1 MVVLVCSTDD
11 AVRRKWTAALGDGY
25 RVEAAG
31 SYGQTLQT
39 LRALPVDLIL
49 VHRRMVD
56 DAQLREL
63 CGFRPGLKVFVLCDR
78 PDDRDGLVC
87 LRAGCVGYANTYA
100 SSLRL
105 RTAVE
110 LVLSGLAWVGKS
122 LMQHLLRNVA
132 LPPSEGGRQG
142 ADNTVIKDLTPRER
156 EIAQLIAEGLANSG
170 IAARLGIS
178 ERTVKA
184 HLGAIYSK
192 TGVGNRL
199 ALALRVNGGG

>member
-11 AVRRKWTAALGDGY
+11 AVRRKWAAALGDSY
-25 RVEAAG
+25 RVEPAAG
-31 SYGQTLQT
+31 FDQALQA
-39 LRALPVDLIL
+39 LRTLPVDLIL
-49 VHRRMVD
+49 VHRSMVNQ
-56 DAQLREL
+56 AQLGEL
-63 CGFRPGLKVFVLCDR
+63 CRSRPGIKVFVLCDR
-78 PDDRDGLVC
+78 PEDADGVVC

-100 SSLRL
+100 SSPRL

-122 LMQHLLRNVA
+122 LMQHLVQGVA
-132 LPPSEGGRQG
+132 PPPAKMERPG
-142 ADNTVIKDLTPRER
+142 ADNKAIKDLTPRER
-156 EIAQLIAEGLANSG
+156 EIAQLIAEGLPNNG

-199 ALALRVNGGG
+199 ALALRVSGGG

>member
-1 MVVLVCSTDD
+1 MVLLVCSTDD
-11 AVRRKWTAALGDGY
+11 AVRKKWTAALGESY

-31 SYGQTLQT
+31 SYGQTLQA
-39 LRALPVDLIL
+39 LRAQPVDMLL
-49 VHRRMVD
+49 VHRSLVD

-78 PDDRDGLVC
+78 PDDQDGVAC

-100 SSLRL
+100 SSPRL
-105 RTAVE
+105 RMAVE

-122 LMQHLLRNVA
+122 LMQHLLENVA
-132 LPPSEGGRQG
+132 VPPTVAERQG
-142 ADNTVIKDLTPRER
+142 AANNATKDLTTREK
-156 EIAQLIAEGLANSG
+156 EIAQLIAEGLANSN

-199 ALALRVNGGG
+199 ALALRVNGGW

>member
-1 MVVLVCSTDD
+1 MVVLLCSTDD
-11 AVRRKWTAALGDGY
+11 AVRKKWTAALGNGY
-25 RVEAAG
+25 RIESAG
-31 SYGQTLQT
+31 SYTQSLQA
-39 LRALPVDLIL
+39 LRALPVDLLL
-49 VHRRMVD
+49 VHRSMVD

-63 CGFRPGLKVFVLCDR
+63 CGFRPGLKVFVLSDR
-78 PDDRDGLVC
+78 PDDRDGVVC

-100 SSLRL
+100 SSPRL

-122 LMQHLLRNVA
+122 LMQHLLENVA
-132 LPPSEGGRQG
+132 LPPAAAERQG
-142 ADNTVIKDLTPRER
+142 AANQAIKDLTPREK